1 MIQLRHRQ
9 PSLWRRRGLATRNE
23 HRTAKNLLER
33 TNQGL
38 YKLRFSE
45 KILEITWQ

>member
-1 MIQLRHRQ
+1 METLSSSTSIHV
-9 PSLWRRRGLATRNE
+9 SGLAVRNE

-33 TNQGL
+33 TNDGL
-38 YKLRFSE
+38 SKLSFPE